1 MGWQRDLSISYNL
14 IGDVLVDQGA
24 LAEALKAYRDS
35 LAIRER
41 LAKAD
46 PGNAGWQRDL
56 SVSYFKVGDVLKDQ
70 GNLTEALKAFRDSLR
85 IFERLAKA
93 DPDHAGWQV
102 DVAFTYW
109 RLARYGDKAEE
120 NWQKVIEHSATAGQ
134 RRPACAGP

>member
-1 MGWQRDLSISYNL
+1 MAARFLGRYNL
-14 IGDVLVDQGA
+14 VGDVLVDQGE

-70 GNLTEALKAFRDSLR
+70 GNLTEALKAFRDSL
-85 IFERLAKA
+85 
-93 DPDHAGWQV
+93 PSS
-102 DVAFTYW
+102 
-109 RLARYGDKAEE
+109 
-120 NWQKVIEHSATAGQ
+120 SASPRPIPTMRDGKSISPSPIGGSRVTAI
-134 RRPACAGP
+134 RPRKTGKR